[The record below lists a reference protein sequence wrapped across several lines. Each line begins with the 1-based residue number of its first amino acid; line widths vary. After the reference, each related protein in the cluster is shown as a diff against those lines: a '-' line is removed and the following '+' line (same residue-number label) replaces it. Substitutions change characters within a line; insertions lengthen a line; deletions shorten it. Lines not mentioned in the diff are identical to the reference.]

1 MANEGERIGIEELPE
16 LAATVKL
23 GGEQGARMTSSLVA
37 KASSM
42 RAKQLAEIEA
52 DANAATERMG
62 LPMVLLFMG
71 FLILLGYPAMQTIS
85 AGERKMEQFK
95 QLWQYYNIRLQ
106 ASRETDRDR
115 GEVSATTVVL
125 AASLIALAI
134 SVGVIVSGKV
144 RDKANDLNLG

>member
-1 MANEGERIGIEELPE
+1 
-16 LAATVKL
+16 
-23 GGEQGARMTSSLVA
+23 
-37 KASSM
+37 
-42 RAKQLAEIEA
+42 
-52 DANAATERMG
+52 
-62 LPMVLLFMG
+62 
-71 FLILLGYPAMQTIS
+71 
-85 AGERKMEQFK
+85 MEHFK

-144 RDKANDLNLG
+144 RDKANDRNVG

>member
-1 MANEGERIGIEELPE
+1 
-16 LAATVKL
+16 
-23 GGEQGARMTSSLVA
+23 
-37 KASSM
+37 
-42 RAKQLAEIEA
+42 
-52 DANAATERMG
+52 
-62 LPMVLLFMG
+62 
-71 FLILLGYPAMQTIS
+71 
-85 AGERKMEQFK
+85 MEHFK
-95 QLWQYYNIRLQ
+95 QLWLYYNIRLQ

>member
-1 MANEGERIGIEELPE
+1 
-16 LAATVKL
+16 
-23 GGEQGARMTSSLVA
+23 
-37 KASSM
+37 
-42 RAKQLAEIEA
+42 
-52 DANAATERMG
+52 
-62 LPMVLLFMG
+62 
-71 FLILLGYPAMQTIS
+71 
-85 AGERKMEQFK
+85 MEHFK

-106 ASRETDRDR
+106 ASRETDCDR

>member
-1 MANEGERIGIEELPE
+1 
-16 LAATVKL
+16 
-23 GGEQGARMTSSLVA
+23 
-37 KASSM
+37 
-42 RAKQLAEIEA
+42 
-52 DANAATERMG
+52 
-62 LPMVLLFMG
+62 
-71 FLILLGYPAMQTIS
+71 
-85 AGERKMEQFK
+85 MEQFK
-95 QLWQYYNIRLQ
+95 LLWEYYNIRLQ